1 MAKVRR
7 SMGERSHRWRH
18 VTASSED
25 LLADIPAL
33 RESVEELRELSAEIQ
48 KLETQQMQY
57 LAEARNITPKI
68 RALAKRADHL
78 RGLVGASLRGKHGFD
93 SPVLRRYGFK
103 PREWV
108 KKDHADRALERELE
122 ERKAEGETPSGTP
135 EASRQG

>member
-33 RESVEELRELSAEIQ
+33 RESVGELRELSAEIQ
-48 KLETQQMQY
+48 KLETQQMQH
-57 LAEARNITPKI
+57 LAEARNLTPKI

-93 SPVLRRYGFK
+93 SPVLRRYGFQ

-108 KKDHADRALERELE
+108 KKDHADRALERERE
-122 ERKAEGETPSGTP
+122 EKKAEGETPSKTP
-135 EASRQG
+135 EG

>member
-33 RESVEELRELSAEIQ
+33 RESVGELRELSAEIQ
-48 KLETQQMQY
+48 KLETQQMQH
-57 LAEARNITPKI
+57 LAEARNLTPRI

-93 SPVLRRYGFK
+93 SPVLRRYGFQ

-108 KKDHADRALERELE
+108 KKDHADRDLERERE
-122 ERKAEGETPSGTP
+122 EKKAEGETPSKTP
-135 EASRQG
+135 EG

>member
-33 RESVEELRELSAEIQ
+33 RESVGELRELSVEIQ

-57 LAEARNITPKI
+57 LAEARNLTPRI

-93 SPVLRRYGFK
+93 SPVLRRYGFQ

-108 KKDHADRALERELE
+108 KKDHADRALERERE
-122 ERKAEGETPSGTP
+122 EKKAEGEAPSETQEG
-135 EASRQG
+135 

>member
-33 RESVEELRELSAEIQ
+33 REPVEELREVSGEIQ
-48 KLETQQMQY
+48 KLETQQAQY
-57 LAEARNITPKI
+57 LAEARNLTPKI

-108 KKDHADRALERELE
+108 KKDHADRALERERE
-122 ERKAEGETPSGTP
+122 ERKAEGEAPSEAP
-135 EASRQG
+135 EG